1 MRFLNLML
9 VLLLFSDEVWANN
22 HDKMMVL
29 RRTNEPI
36 RIDGQVDAAWSLAD
50 SVCDFIQHQPYHN
63 VAPSRAT
70 VAKLLT
76 NGEAIFCLMICYDEQ
91 ANIQN
96 QRGMLDEM
104 GGDVVSLMLDTF
116 GNKRTAYKF
125 AVTASGVRADCLLLD
140 DARNR
145 DYSWD
150 GIWFSSAKIYPWGY
164 VVEMEIPFKSIQYDE
179 KLTEW
184 GLDFDRWIPARTED
198 IYWCRYEEN
207 EGQRV
212 SKFGRLVFEN
222 FRPTIKGLNLEIYPV
237 AISKFSYL
245 YDRKYKAEPS
255 AGVDIFY
262 NPSPKLTYQ
271 LTVNPDFAQIEADP
285 YEFNIS
291 RYESYFSERRP
302 FFTEGNEIFMASG
315 RERQSGFYRP
325 LELFY
330 SRRIGKK
337 LPDGSEVPLLFGTK
351 AFGRVN
357 SWEYGGFVA
366 MTGEADYQ
374 INDQKYTEQRAYF
387 SSVRLKKQM
396 LGNSSIGFM
405 AVAKHANNQDNG
417 VLDIDGALRMS
428 DWQLS
433 YQFARSYMNGN
444 GDFAG
449 SAGFTL
455 FGERYMVLARGRYVG
470 KNFDIEQ
477 VGFVPWKGTGEF
489 VGLAGP
495 RWYFKDGYIRQILV
509 YTGGLINYERIDAFT
524 DYGGLVGYNMQ
535 FRNNWEFEI
544 NFDFADAKD
553 AGVRYTTKELNFS
566 TWFHTHPKWHG
577 NIWGGYYRTYNFARG
592 FLAYFWQ
599 LRSELEWQARSTL
612 EIGTSASV
620 FVEGK
625 PNGQTQDVF
634 FNARP
639 YVAITPMNNLSL
651 RVYLDDLFVRS
662 ADRTVQTIFGFLFSY
677 NFSPKSWIY
686 FAINETR
693 LREQQFDELGRLVS
707 NRLRVQD
714 RDGVFKLKYLY
725 YF

>member
-1 MRFLNLML
+1 MKHWITI
-9 VLLLFSDEVWANN
+9 VLIAIIFSTTYANN
-22 HDKMMVL
+22 QDKIMVL
-29 RRTNEPI
+29 RQTSTPI
-36 RIDGQVDAAWSLAD
+36 QVDGRIDAAWSLAD
-50 SVCDFIQHQPYHN
+50 SVSDFVQHQPYHG

-70 VAKLLT
+70 VAKLLAS
-76 NGEAIFCLMICYDEQ
+76 ERALYCLIICYDDR
-91 ANIQN
+91 ASIQN
-96 QRGMLDEM
+96 HKGMLDEM

-125 AVTASGVRADCLLLD
+125 AVTASGVRADCRLLD

-150 GIWFSSAKIYPWGY
+150 GIWFSAAQIYDWGY

-179 KLTEW
+179 KLNEW
-184 GLDFDRWIPARTED
+184 GLDIDRWIPTRTED

-222 FRPTIKGLNLEIYPV
+222 FQPTAKGLNLEIYPV
-237 AISKFSYL
+237 GITKFSYL
-245 YDRKYKAEPS
+245 RDRKYEATLS
-255 AGVDIFY
+255 AGIDIFY

-285 YEFNIS
+285 YQFNIS

-351 AFGRVN
+351 AFGRAN

-366 MTGEADYQ
+366 MTGDVDYEM
-374 INDQKYTEQRAYF
+374 NDQRYNEPRAYF
-387 SSVRLKKQM
+387 GSIRLKKQI
-396 LGNSSIGFM
+396 LGNSSLGIL
-405 AVAKHANNQDNG
+405 AVAKHSHDQDNG

-433 YQFARSYMNGN
+433 YQLAQSFKNGT
-444 GDFAG
+444 GDVAG
-449 SAGFTL
+449 SAGFSL
-455 FGERYMVLARGRYVG
+455 FREKYMVLARGRYIG
-470 KNFDIEQ
+470 KDFDVEQ
-477 VGFVPWKGTGEF
+477 VGFVPWKGTGQF
-489 VGLAGP
+489 VGLGGP
-495 RWYFKDGYIRQILV
+495 RWYFKEGAIRQIMV
-509 YTGGLINYERIDAFT
+509 YTGGMVNYERVDAFT
-524 DYGGLVGYNMQ
+524 DYGGLIGYNMQ
-535 FRNNWEFEI
+535 FRSNWGFEL
-544 NFDFADAKD
+544 NFDFADSKD

-566 TWFHTHPKWHG
+566 SWFHTHPKWHG
-577 NIWGGYYRTYNFARG
+577 NIWGGYYRTYNFAREY
-592 FLAYFWQ
+592 LAYYWQ
-599 LRSELEWQARSTL
+599 VSGELEWQALNSL
-612 EIGTSASV
+612 ELGTSANV

-625 PNGQTQDVF
+625 PNGQVQDVF
-634 FNARP
+634 LNARP
-639 YVAITPMNNLSL
+639 YFSITPVNNLSL
-651 RVYLDDLFVRS
+651 RAYLDDLFVRS
-662 ADRTVQTIFGFLFSY
+662 TDRTVQTIFGLLFSY

-686 FAINETR
+686 FAVNETR
-693 LREQQFDELGRLVS
+693 SREPQFDALGHLIA